1 MSYTKSQRIHKKQ
14 NNIKITTKIRCNA
27 FTEEINKIALS
38 SNHDKRIW
46 SIDSIETYVY
56 KTKIDLICKKEEI
69 KWNNIVKKNKQNKT
83 KMINFDVV
91 TKGNIKEH
99 IPNWPQIPDHP
110 YKVLIIGVSGYGK
123 TNI

>member
-1 MSYTKSQRIHKKQ
+1 M
-14 NNIKITTKIRCNA
+14 
-27 FTEEINKIALS
+27 
-38 SNHDKRIW
+38 
-46 SIDSIETYVY
+46 Y

-69 KWNNIVKKNKQNKT
+69 KWNNIVKKNKQSKT

-91 TKGNIKEH
+91 TKDNIKEH